1 MSSKIENFGGKTH
14 TLSHEDRIQGGKT
27 KSWKKTLSARLNAMK
42 NGKYAKGIKSCD
54 DCNVTFRC
62 PFKAKEPYQK
72 CEMFSA
78 KMIYTI
84 MLARELK
91 TIEEFDK
98 FISSFMKD
106 YFNTYDKDKKLAQR
120 SLFSFLEKLIEIRS
134 VMKR

>member
-1 MSSKIENFGGKTH
+1 MSSKLDNFGGKTH
-14 TLSHEDRIQGGKT
+14 VFSHEDRMKGART

-42 NGKYAKGIKSCD
+42 NGKYAKGIKNCD
-54 DCNVTFRC
+54 DCKVSFKC

-84 MLARELK
+84 MLARNLP

-98 FISSFMKD
+98 FISGFMKD
-106 YFNTYDKDKKLAQR
+106 YFNTYDKDEKLAQR
-120 SLFSFLEKLIEIRS
+120 SLYSFLEKLIEIRGA
-134 VMKR
+134 MKK